1 LDNLFVWKG
10 EDSIMRVKNNEILTT
25 IYAILLCILISTTI
39 LVGAEQDAVD
49 ENDEVEDKYDY
60 YGDNDDGVAYKSFT
74 VCDDAVI
81 MVQDVQLYCDSPGTF
96 YYGSGKYRNSLNC
109 TAGDKGKF
117 LIDFYI
123 SQPDTIQS
131 NGGSAIIDVSAM
143 GSVGW
148 YQQNQEVIEN
158 ADLCSLSSLKS
169 LSGSVC
175 PSEGKYRIRSNFY
188 WNNNKNDNNN
198 DYSVSTFNPLL
209 SVGFKSSQYQN
220 TFDYGGANT
229 QYCSGNTFVAKWT
242 NNVKKVY
249 ANSISNFFKGFGI
262 LLFTILI
269 MWAFIWVMIKR
280 PASIEILT
288 NTVATS
294 CGTVGLKLGVVK
306 KEPMM
311 ILKENSQEEQT
322 QNINSDQFDF
332 SKMRSPRSNQSFL
345 DF

>member
-1 LDNLFVWKG
+1 
-10 EDSIMRVKNNEILTT
+10 MRVNNEMVTT
-25 IYAILLCILISTTI
+25 IYAIILCILISTTI

-49 ENDEVEDKYDY
+49 ENDEVQDEYDY
-60 YGDNDDGVAYKSFT
+60 DGENDDGVTYKSFT

-81 MVQDVQLYCDSPGTF
+81 TVQDVQLYCDSPGTF

-158 ADLCSLSSLKS
+158 ADLCSLSSLRS

-188 WNNNKNDNNN
+188 WNNKNDNNN
-198 DYSVSTFNPLL
+198 GYSVSTFDPLL

-242 NNVKKVY
+242 NSVKKVY

-262 LLFTILI
+262 LMFTILI
-269 MWAFIWVMIKR
+269 MSAFIWVMMKR
-280 PASIEILT
+280 P
-288 NTVATS
+288 TS
-294 CGTVGLKLGVVK
+294 CGNIVVKLGVLK
-306 KEPMM
+306 KEEPMM
-311 ILKENSQEEQT
+311 VLKENSLEEQT
-322 QNINSDQFDF
+322 HDNSDEFDF
-332 SKMRSPRSNQSFL
+332 SKMRSPRSNHSFL